1 MKLLVLIN
9 LSEYVEQ
16 QAVARQNPQHRCRV
30 GMYCPRPLRAT

>member
-16 QAVARQNPQHRCRV
+16 QAVARQNPQPRCRA
-30 GMYCPRPLRAT
+30 GMYCPRPLQAT